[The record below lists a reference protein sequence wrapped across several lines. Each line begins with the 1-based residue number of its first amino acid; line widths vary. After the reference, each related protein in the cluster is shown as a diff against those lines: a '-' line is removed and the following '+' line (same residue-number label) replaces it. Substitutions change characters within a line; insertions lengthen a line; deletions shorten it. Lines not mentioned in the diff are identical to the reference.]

1 MGILGYFHLARTKW
15 PSQQA
20 AQGGCLLM
28 RVGMS
33 KFQLARFLILP
44 LLDIFVFL
52 VVMMQAVVQA
62 FLYLA
67 SHMDRRPG
75 GLHLL
80 QSALK
85 VCSSAQVAPS
95 GCA

>member
-1 MGILGYFHLARTKW
+1 
-15 PSQQA
+15 
-20 AQGGCLLM
+20 
-28 RVGMS
+28 MS

-44 LLDIFVFL
+44 LLDIFVLL

-62 FLYLA
+62 FLHLA

-75 GLHLL
+75 GLYLL

-85 VCSSAQVAPS
+85 VCSSAQVVPNA
-95 GCA
+95 CAWTPVADWGWGRVRQAQHSTSVLRKQ